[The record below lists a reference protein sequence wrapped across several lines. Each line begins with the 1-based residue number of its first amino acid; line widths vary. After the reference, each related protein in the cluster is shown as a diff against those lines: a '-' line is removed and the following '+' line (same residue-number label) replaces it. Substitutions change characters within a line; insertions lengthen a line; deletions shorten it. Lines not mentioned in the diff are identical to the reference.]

1 MNAMKLTLLAV
12 LLLITLSA
20 CQDGSKI
27 TGPRVRSSD
36 LIKPEQNADLRN
48 NWAVNQTHSDVFDQ
62 FASNPG
68 YIMLANDA
76 RNLYISYYLTDNW
89 QLSGGEVNVK
99 KFHKSTSEN
108 DLQVVTRN
116 HLILGRCEAT
126 YTQVIPLAELNL
138 KPGDEFILDSRAL
151 IYGNN
156 PAEGIS
162 LPPEL
167 CIPGKVDQEWRQVTV
182 GKIHS
187 NPKYPSQQMKIEA
200 RPYLSDSQ
208 NI

>member
-1 MNAMKLTLLAV
+1 MNAIKLTLLAV

-27 TGPRVRSSD
+27 TGPRVRLSD
-36 LIKPEQNADLRN
+36 RIKPVQDADLRN
-48 NWAVNQTHSDVFDQ
+48 NWTGNQTHSEEFDQ
-62 FASNPG
+62 AAVNPG
-68 YIMLANDA
+68 YIIMTNDA

-89 QLSGGEVNVK
+89 QLSGGEVNFTK
-99 KFHKSTSEN
+99 MLKSTSEN
-108 DLQVVTRN
+108 DFQLVSHS
-116 HLILGRCEAT
+116 HLILGQCETA

-138 KPGDEFILDSRAL
+138 KPGDEFMFDSKAL

-156 PAEGIS
+156 TSEGIS

-167 CIPGKVDQEWRQVTV
+167 CVPGKVDQEWRQISV
-182 GKIHS
+182 GKIHF
-187 NPKYPSQQMKIEA
+187 NPKYPSQQMQIELK
-200 RPYLSDSQ
+200 PYFSDSQ

>member
-1 MNAMKLTLLAV
+1 MNAIKLTFLAV

-20 CQDGSKI
+20 CQDGSKL
-27 TGPRVRSSD
+27 TGPRVRSTD
-36 LIKPEQNADLRN
+36 ILNPDQNAELRK

-62 FASNPG
+62 SADSPG

-76 RNLYISYYLTDNW
+76 RNLYISYYLMDNW
-89 QLSGGEVNVK
+89 QLSGGEINFK
-99 KFHKSTSEN
+99 KFGKSASAN
-108 DLQVVTRN
+108 DLQVVKRN
-116 HLILGRCEAT
+116 HLILGRCESS

-138 KPGDEFILDSRAL
+138 KPGDTFILDSRAL

-167 CIPGKVDQEWRQVTV
+167 CVPGNRDQEWRQVTM

-187 NPKYPSQQMKIEA
+187 NPKDPSQQIKIEA
-200 RPYLSDSQ
+200 RPYFSDSQ